1 MNHEEE
7 AKSLINN
14 CLFFTGDKE
23 RAKSCAL
30 YMVELFI
37 GHLGYL
43 EEDKNLQADYMQI
56 KKKLYDL

>member
-1 MNHEEE
+1 MNHAEE

-14 CLFFTGDKE
+14 CLFFTGDRE

-37 GHLGYL
+37 GHLSQL
-43 EEDKNLQADYMQI
+43 DEDKNLQSDYI
-56 KKKLYDL
+56 EVKKELYKL